1 MKARLLFATVILGAL
16 LFALVM
22 ADGTGWGP

>member
-1 MKARLLFATVILGAL
+1 MKARLLFAATILGAVM
-16 LFALVM
+16 FALMM

>member
-1 MKARLLFATVILGAL
+1 MKARLYFAAAILGAL
-16 LFALVM
+16 FFALMM

>member
-1 MKARLLFATVILGAL
+1 MKARLFFAAAILGAL
-16 LFALVM
+16 LFALMM